1 MIINMSFISKYTSYE
16 HILFFVFFAPN
27 KNQPNVE
34 LNLSTELTPRQTAI
48 IRNAILN
55 EHTNSSNGKLY
66 SEKIVK
72 ALRICIGIKK

>member
-1 MIINMSFISKYTSYE
+1 MSFISKDTSYE

-27 KNQPNVE
+27 KNQPNVG

-48 IRNAILN
+48 IRNATVN
-55 EHTNSSNGKLY
+55 EQTNSINGKLY